1 MPEMRHVRG
10 HEIVAAMAEDL
21 SNPVLHALVRE
32 LAEQG
37 QGGVP
42 GDDPSRLTAYPIKG
56 TIDVVALAEAVE
68 NALGGSASDEEGKT
82 PAELNAAN
90 DG

>member
-1 MPEMRHVRG
+1 
-10 HEIVAAMAEDL
+10 MAEPDEQERVL
-21 SNPVLHALVRE
+21 SALVRE
-32 LAEQG
+32 LAAQG
-37 QGGVP
+37 QGGLP
-42 GDDPSRLTAYPIKG
+42 GNAPAPLTSYPIKG

-68 NALGGSASDEEGKT
+68 NALGGVTSDDDGKT

>member
-1 MPEMRHVRG
+1 
-10 HEIVAAMAEDL
+10 MAEL
-21 SNPVLHALVRE
+21 ISETLVLDALVRE

-37 QGGVP
+37 QGGAP
-42 GDDPSRLTAYPIKG
+42 NGAPNRLSAYPIKG
-56 TIDVVALAEAVE
+56 TIDMVALAEAVE
-68 NALGGSASDEEGKT
+68 NALRGVTSDDDGKT

>member
-1 MPEMRHVRG
+1 
-10 HEIVAAMAEDL
+10 MAEEF
-21 SNPVLHALVRE
+21 SESRVLDALVRE
-32 LAEQG
+32 LGLQG

-42 GDDPSRLTAYPIKG
+42 GEDPARLTAYPIKG

-68 NALGGSASDEEGKT
+68 NALGGNASDDDGKT

>member
-1 MPEMRHVRG
+1 
-10 HEIVAAMAEDL
+10 MAEEI
-21 SNPVLHALVRE
+21 SETAVLDALVSE
-32 LAEQG
+32 LDRQG
-37 QGGVP
+37 QGGLP
-42 GDDPSRLTAYPIKG
+42 SADPERLTAYPIKG

-68 NALGGSASDEEGKT
+68 NALRGFSSDDDGKT

>member
-1 MPEMRHVRG
+1 M
-10 HEIVAAMAEDL
+10 AMAEAAASGVVLDALLRGL
-21 SNPVLHALVRE
+21 SA
-32 LAEQG
+32 QG
-37 QGGVP
+37 QGNLVNTA
-42 GDDPSRLTAYPIKG
+42 TAYPIKG

-68 NALGGSASDEEGKT
+68 SALGGDTSDEEEAKT

>member
-1 MPEMRHVRG
+1 MMGAVPG
-10 HEIVAAMAEDL
+10 L
-21 SNPVLHALVRE
+21 VLAALVRE
-32 LAEQG
+32 LAAQG
-37 QGGVP
+37 QGGLP
-42 GDDPSRLTAYPIKG
+42 GSHPERLVSYPIKG

-68 NALGGSASDEEGKT
+68 NALGGVTSDEDGKT

>member
-1 MPEMRHVRG
+1 
-10 HEIVAAMAEDL
+10 MAEDF
-21 SNPVLHALVRE
+21 SGSRVLDALVKE
-32 LAEQG
+32 LDEQG

-42 GDDPSRLTAYPIKG
+42 GVDPERLTAYPIKG
-56 TIDVVALAEAVE
+56 TIDVLALAEAVE
-68 NALGGSASDEEGKT
+68 NALGGNASDDEGKL

>member
-1 MPEMRHVRG
+1 
-10 HEIVAAMAEDL
+10 MADETFSRVMD
-21 SNPVLHALVRE
+21 ALVDE
-32 LAEQG
+32 LERQG

-42 GDDPSRLTAYPIKG
+42 MGDPQRLTAYPIKG
-56 TIDVVALAEAVE
+56 TIDIVALAEAVE
-68 NALGGSASDEEGKT
+68 NALRGSALYDDGKT